1 MYSIERYNKSHEA
14 QWNSFVKASKNGTF
28 LFDRNFMDYHAD
40 RFTDHS
46 LLVFEGSKLRALL
59 PAHITDGNVYSHWG
73 LTYGGLVLGFKI
85 HLADAIHIVKHILE
99 YLNAQGIQKLFI
111 KSIPAI
117 YHKTPSQELEYVMF
131 LANAKLIR
139 RDSLSVVEYS
149 SAPGFSKTR
158 KEAVR
163 RGLGNGLEIL
173 EDNDLAL
180 FWNKIL
186 IPNLYR
192 KHNATPVHTLEE
204 MQLLKQHFPE
214 SIRHFN
220 VFHNGEIVAGTTIFL
235 TDTVAHPQ
243 YISGTE
249 NNNALGSL
257 DYLYAYIIDL
267 FKDKKYFDFGPS
279 TEEQSRKLKGGI
291 LFWKESYGASTL
303 TQDFYEADTSN
314 YVLLHSITV

>member
-40 RFTDHS
+40 RFEDYS
-46 LLVFEGSKLRALL
+46 LLVFEDNKLKALL
-59 PAHITDGNVYSHWG
+59 PAHITDGNIYSHWG

-85 HLADAIHIVKHILE
+85 HLSEVISIVKSIME
-99 YLNAQGIQKLFI
+99 YLSAQGIQKLFI

-117 YHKTPSQELEYVMF
+117 YHKIPSQELEYVMF
-131 LANAKLIR
+131 LTNAKLIR
-139 RDSLSVVEYS
+139 RDSLSVIENS

-158 KEAVR
+158 KEAIR
-163 RGLGNGLEIL
+163 RGYGNGLEII
-173 EDNDLAL
+173 EDNNLEL
-180 FWNKIL
+180 FWDKIL

-192 KHNATPVHTLEE
+192 KHKAAPVHTLKEI
-204 MQLLKQHFPE
+204 QLLKQHFPE
-214 SIRHFN
+214 YIRHFN
-220 VFHNGEIVAGTTIFL
+220 VYHNGKIVAGTTIFL

-257 DYLYAYIIDL
+257 DYLYAFLIDL
-267 FKDKKYFDFGPS
+267 FKDKKYFDFGIS
-279 TEEQSRKLKGGI
+279 NEAQGRRLNGGLI
-291 LFWKESYGASTL
+291 FWKESYGASTL
-303 TQDFYEADTSN
+303 IQNFYEVDTAN
-314 YVLLHSITV
+314 FYFLDNITI